1 MNKQI
6 AEQNLNLLISGAIGL
21 VVAGM
26 VIAFG
31 AQVTSDVQDD
41 FTAATFEYNATDNA
55 LQGMDS
61 LAGKLPSVGII
72 LGAVVIIAL
81 LVAGFRGLR

>member
-1 MNKQI
+1 MKSEV
-6 AEQNLNLLISGAIGL
+6 AEQNLNLLITGAIGL

-31 AQVTSDVQDD
+31 AQVTSDVQND
-41 FTAATFEYNATDNA
+41 FTADTFEANATQSA
-55 LQGMDS
+55 LEGMDS